1 MKADELRGRFISYF
15 ERQGHL
21 HLPSGSLVP
30 ADDPTLMFTNAG
42 MVQFKGIFTGETE
55 RPGPSAV
62 TSQKCLRVSGKH
74 NDLEEVGRT
83 ARHHTFFEMLGN
95 FSFGDYFKRDA
106 IAFAWE
112 FVTDDLGLE
121 PDRLWATVH
130 RNDDDAF
137 NLWLELTAIPEARIR
152 RLGDKDNFWQMGD
165 TGPCGPCSELHYDL
179 RAEVDDRITDDQF
192 EAAGE
197 ADEIIEFWNLVFMQ
211 FDRAPDGTD
220 TPLPAPSIDTGAGL
234 ERIAALLQGTGT
246 NYHTDLFLPLIEAA
260 EEGLGLEY
268 SLAPEDWNDGV
279 AFRVLADHARA
290 VAFLLAD
297 GVFPSNEK
305 RGYVLRRILRRAV
318 RHYWLLGRRDPL
330 LHELV
335 GVVADRMSATFPELA
350 QRRGHLLST
359 TRAEEELFLS
369 TIEGG
374 MREIDRAMP
383 SGSGGT
389 VAGDVAFKLKDTYGI
404 PEDLTGLIARERGY
418 DIDWPGFESALEAQR
433 ARSRGV
439 VSMGG
444 GRRSGSRFGGTLA
457 ITPAGDEAEQAF
469 VGYADLEVETDCRRW
484 TRDGIQVLLLERNPF
499 YLESGGQVSDTGR
512 VVGDGWAVDVTS
524 VSSDDRGRTIVAGPL
539 AEGSLPEA
547 EDAMKDSVFA
557 QVDPQRR
564 ETERNHTATHLLHAA
579 LRRRLGEHVFQ
590 AGSLVAPDRLRFD
603 FSHRG
608 PLTEQ
613 ERADIEGEVTE
624 GILANPEVL
633 ASMRGYEE
641 SIAAGAMALFGE
653 KYGDVVRVI
662 EIPGLSLELC
672 GGTHTRTT
680 GQVGSFRIVSET
692 GVAAGVRRIEAVT
705 GHGAYERELARD
717 RLLAD
722 LTERLRCQPGD
733 LADRMERLLEERD
746 RLANEVEG
754 RRGEATS
761 RQIETLLSGA
771 ASNGARF
778 VSGRLDVPNGTDL
791 GDLAD
796 RMRGGLGSGAAVL
809 HVVYPEDDRHAYMA
823 VVSDDLIRR
832 GLKAG
837 DLVRASS
844 RATGSGGGGGARFAQ
859 GAWATRR
866 WPRKASGPRRP
877 SPRNGSPAS
886 PADRMSAP
894 SPPVPLG
901 TWLEARLREAPS
913 ELAEAIRS
921 RVEGVPDESEEGLVS
936 VALDALD
943 AAASGTGSRG
953 SAIELLAADA
963 LLTYALEAAADPA
976 LGGSAARALRLAR
989 RIGPAGLLG
998 ERFDMPAEA
1007 E

>member
-42 MVQFKGIFTGETE
+42 MVQFKGIFTGEAE

-95 FSFGDYFKRDA
+95 FSFGDYFKREA

-130 RNDDDAF
+130 HDDDDAF

-152 RLGDKDNFWQMGD
+152 RMGDKDNFWQMGD

-260 EEGLGLEY
+260 EEGLGFEY
-268 SLAPEDWNDGV
+268 SLAPEDWDDGV

-335 GVVADRMSATFPELA
+335 GVVVDRMSPTFPELA

-383 SGSGGT
+383 SGGGGT

-418 DIDWPGFESALEAQR
+418 DVDWPGFDAALEAQR
-433 ARSRGV
+433 TRSRSVFEPGGGLSV
-439 VSMGG
+439 VSKAG
-444 GRRSGSRFGGTLA
+444 GRLTVIAPGADG
-457 ITPAGDEAEQAF
+457 EQEF
-469 VGYADLEVETDCRRW
+469 VGYTDLDVETDCRRW
-484 TRDGIQVLLLERNPF
+484 ARDGVYAFLLQRNPF

-512 VVGDGWAVDVTS
+512 VVGDGWTVDVTT
-524 VSSDDRGRTIVAGPL
+524 VWDDDGRTIVAGPL
-539 AEGSLPEA
+539 AEGSLSEA
-547 EDAMKDSVFA
+547 EEAVEGSVLA

-613 ERADIEGEVTE
+613 EREDIEGEVTE
-624 GILANPEVL
+624 GILVNPEVL
-633 ASMRGYEE
+633 ASMRGYDEA
-641 SIAAGAMALFGE
+641 IAAGAMALFGE

-680 GQVGSFRIVSET
+680 GQIGSFRIVSET

-717 RLLAD
+717 RLLAE
-722 LTERLRCQPGD
+722 LSAQLRCQPGD
-733 LADRMERLLEERD
+733 LAVRMQRLIAERD
-746 RLANEVEG
+746 RLAGEVEG
-754 RRGEATS
+754 RRGEATA
-761 RQIETLLSGA
+761 RQLETLLAGDG
-771 ASNGARF
+771 SNGARF
-778 VSGRLDVPNGTDL
+778 VAGRVEVPNGTDL
-791 GDLAD
+791 GELAD
-796 RMRGGLGSGAAVL
+796 RVRGGLGSGAAVL
-809 HVVYPEDDRHAYMA
+809 HIVYPEDNRHAFMA
-823 VVSDDLIRR
+823 AVSDDLIQG

-837 DLVRASS
+837 DLVRAAS

-859 GAWATRR
+859 G
-866 WPRKASGPRRP
+866 
-877 SPRNGSPAS
+877 
-886 PADRMSAP
+886 
-894 SPPVPLG
+894 
-901 TWLEARLREAPS
+901 
-913 ELAEAIRS
+913 
-921 RVEGVPDESEEGLVS
+921 GVG
-936 VALDALD
+936 
-943 AAASGTGSRG
+943 
-953 SAIELLAADA
+953 
-963 LLTYALEAAADPA
+963 DPA
-976 LGGSAARALRLAR
+976 LAEGGLGAAKALASD
-989 RIGPAGLLG
+989 RIPALSG
-998 ERFDMPAEA
+998 
-1007 E
+1007 

>member
-42 MVQFKGIFTGETE
+42 MVQFKGIFTGEAE

-130 RNDDDAF
+130 RDDDDAF

-152 RLGDKDNFWQMGD
+152 RMGDKDNFWQMGD

-234 ERIAALLQGTGT
+234 ERIAALLQGVGT
-246 NYHTDLFLPLIEAA
+246 NYHTDLFLPLIAAA

-268 SLAPEDWNDGV
+268 SLAPEDWDDGV

-335 GVVADRMSATFPELA
+335 GVVVDRMSPTFPELSA
-350 QRRGHLLST
+350 RRQHLLST

-383 SGSGGT
+383 SGGAGT

-418 DIDWPGFESALEAQR
+418 DVDWPGFESALEAQR
-433 ARSRGV
+433 ARSRTGSGQPLIMKV
-439 VSMGG
+439 GLSNAEGAVGAIDDGG
-444 GRRSGSRFGGTLA
+444 L
-457 ITPAGDEAEQAF
+457 EQTF
-469 VGYADLEVETDCRRW
+469 VGYTDLEVETACRRW
-484 TRDGIQVLLLERNPF
+484 SAADGGHGFLLGRNPF
-499 YLESGGQVSDTGR
+499 YLEAGGQVSDTGQ
-512 VVGDGWAVDVTS
+512 VSGDGWVVEIQW
-524 VSSDDRGRTIVAGPL
+524 VGRHESGKTIVSGQL
-539 AEGSLPEA
+539 AEGVLPA
-547 EDAMKDSVFA
+547 AKDAIDDSVFA
-557 QVDPQRR
+557 RVNPERL

-608 PLTEQ
+608 PLTAQ
-613 ERADIEGEVTE
+613 EREDIEGEVTE

-633 ASMRGYEE
+633 ASMRGYDEA
-641 SIAAGAMALFGE
+641 IAAGAMALFGE

-680 GQVGSFRIVSET
+680 GQIGSFRIVSET
-692 GVAAGVRRIEAVT
+692 GVAAGVRRVEAVT

-717 RLLAD
+717 RLLAE
-722 LTERLRCQPGD
+722 LSAQLRCQPGD
-733 LADRMERLLEERD
+733 LAVRMERLLEERD
-746 RLANEVEG
+746 RLAGEVEG
-754 RRGEATS
+754 RRGEATA
-761 RQIETLLSGA
+761 RQIETLLAGDG
-771 ASNGARF
+771 SNGTRF
-778 VSGRLDVPNGTDL
+778 VSGRVEVPNGTDL
-791 GDLAD
+791 GELAD
-796 RMRGGLGSGAAVL
+796 QVRGGLGSGVAVL
-809 HVVYPEDDRHAYMA
+809 HIVYPEDNRHAFMA
-823 VVSDDLIRR
+823 AVSDDLIRR

-837 DLVRASS
+837 DLVRVSS

-859 GAWATRR
+859 G
-866 WPRKASGPRRP
+866 
-877 SPRNGSPAS
+877 
-886 PADRMSAP
+886 
-894 SPPVPLG
+894 
-901 TWLEARLREAPS
+901 
-913 ELAEAIRS
+913 
-921 RVEGVPDESEEGLVS
+921 GVG
-936 VALDALD
+936 
-943 AAASGTGSRG
+943 
-953 SAIELLAADA
+953 
-963 LLTYALEAAADPA
+963 DPA
-976 LGGSAARALRLAR
+976 LADEGLGAARALASE
-989 RIGPAGLLG
+989 RIPALTG
-998 ERFDMPAEA
+998 
-1007 E
+1007 